1 MKEAAAKT
9 PPKPAVVSLA
19 QLLTEQPAAPPPG
32 WIEPGLL
39 PPAGILF
46 VGGEP
51 KVGKSLLVANLAL
64 ALAAGKDRAGFT
76 IPAARRVLVCQF
88 ELPTPQFVGRLASM
102 RRSVGAA
109 ADQNLLVD
117 TRAGG
122 NLLSA
127 PQGLNHFLNAAR
139 QAAAEVIVLD
149 PLYSTHDQDENDTRS
164 MAALCQSLLR
174 LRDASKAA
182 LIVVHHVRKSIGRE
196 EIGSAFRGSSALHAV
211 GDSYLLLTRPSAHL
225 SATVELRFQFRY
237 AAPPEPRLLQ
247 LDPQTLCFSAAGLA
261 PSKSAAARKKV
272 EQEHVTKALA
282 GLGQQARYNQLREQ
296 VMDLTDC
303 SGAPRNWPSPKL
315 AGKAPSYRPTGST
328 GCRSDSRD
336 FASGRAGANPAPRGV
351 GARGWRRICSPDLF
365 LSPTPPAP
373 TSVPAGLLSSKT
385 EYWDQ
390 LPSLSSESKR
400 EASHGAL
407 FAPGLPY

>member
-1 MKEAAAKT
+1 MKESTAKAA
-9 PPKPAVVSLA
+9 PKPTVLSLSAV
-19 QLLTEQPAAPPPG
+19 TRRTTGRTAAR

-39 PPAGILF
+39 PPSGILF

-88 ELPTPQFVGRLASM
+88 ELPTPQFVGRLAMM
-102 RRSVGAA
+102 RRSLGAA

-122 NLLSA
+122 NLLNA

-182 LIVVHHVRKSIGRE
+182 LIVVHHVRKSIGRD

-225 SATVELRFQFRY
+225 AATVELRFQFRY
-237 AAPPEPRLLQ
+237 AAAPTPRLLE
-247 LDPQTLCFSAAGLA
+247 LDPLTLCFSAAGAA
-261 PSKSAAARKKV
+261 PARTAVTRKKV
-272 EQEHVTKALA
+272 EQEQVTQALA
-282 GLGQQARYNQLREQ
+282 GLGRQARYNQLRQQ
-296 VMDLTDC
+296 VMEQAEC
-303 SGAPRNWPSPKL
+303 
-315 AGKAPSYRPTGST
+315 
-328 GCRSDSRD
+328 
-336 FASGRAGANPAPRGV
+336 
-351 GARGWRRICSPDLF
+351 
-365 LSPTPPAP
+365 
-373 TSVPAGLLSSKT
+373 
-385 EYWDQ
+385 
-390 LPSLSSESKR
+390 SKR
-400 EASHGAL
+400 TAQLAIGEACRE
-407 FAPGLPY
+407 GLIVQVDGQYRLPL

>member
-1 MKEAAAKT
+1 MKEAAPRLPRNPRCYRWRSCSPSNRPRRRPGGSSRDCCRRRAFCLWAASPRWARVCWWPIWRWRWPRAKT
-9 PPKPAVVSLA
+9 APVS
-19 QLLTEQPAAPPPG
+19 
-32 WIEPGLL
+32 
-39 PPAGILF
+39 
-46 VGGEP
+46 
-51 KVGKSLLVANLAL
+51 
-64 ALAAGKDRAGFT
+64 R

-88 ELPTPQFVGRLASM
+88 ELPTPQFVARLATM

-225 SATVELRFQFRY
+225 AATVELRFQFRY
-237 AAPPEPRLLQ
+237 AAAPEPRLLQ

-261 PSKSAAARKKV
+261 PSKAAAARKKV

-282 GLGQQARYNQLREQ
+282 GLGQQARYNQLRQQ
-296 VMDLTDC
+296 VMDQADC
-303 SGAPRNWPSPKL
+303 SKRTAQL
-315 AGKAPSYRPTGST
+315 AIAEACRQGSIVQADGQYR
-328 GCRSDSRD
+328 
-336 FASGRAGANPAPRGV
+336 
-351 GARGWRRICSPDLF
+351 
-365 LSPTPPAP
+365 
-373 TSVPAGLLSSKT
+373 
-385 EYWDQ
+385 
-390 LPSLSSESKR
+390 LP
-400 EASHGAL
+400 
-407 FAPGLPY
+407 F